1 MLIFLNFQPHSESLC
16 VYLPPNSNR
25 MKYLVIIVSILAC
38 SFTFHTTYFET
49 GRASFYANKF
59 SGRKTT
65 SGEIF
70 SQDGLTA
77 AHKTL
82 KLGTFVLVKNLM
94 NDSTVVVKINDRLGK
109 TSHHNIDLSLR
120 AAKQL
125 NFIKQG
131 NVKVTIETIE

>member
-1 MLIFLNFQPHSESLC
+1 MA
-16 VYLPPNSNR
+16 PNSNK
-25 MKYLVIIVSILAC
+25 MKYLVIIISIFAC
-38 SFTFHTTYFET
+38 SFTFHTTYLET
-49 GRASFYANKF
+49 GRASYYANKF
-59 SGRKTT
+59 HGRKTT

-70 SQDGLTA
+70 SQEGLTA

-82 KLGTFVLVKNLM
+82 KLGTFVLVTNLL

-109 TSHHNIDLSLR
+109 TSGHNIDLSLR